1 MSPEL
6 HDALVDLVVRRLD
19 IQLTG
24 APLVEW
30 AIHALEEGVET
41 ESLIYLAGLSPD
53 SSISQAGPLFDRGL
67 AGLKLKLPH
76 SDDLRRAYVG
86 AVSRALLAGKLKPQE
101 ALDRVHQR
109 VVNPLG
115 HPSDLTPWC
124 FVWEGL
130 DPTDYRRSRTRR
142 SSSTPGGSP
151 PRGPRSLR

>member
-30 AIHALEEGVET
+30 GIHALEEGVET

-86 AVSRALLAGKLKPQE
+86 ASSFAGWKAEAAGGAGPGAPESGKSAGPSIRSDALVL
-101 ALDRVHQR
+101 R
-109 VVNPLG
+109 LG
-115 HPSDLTPWC
+115 GTGSH
-124 FVWEGL
+124 GL
-130 DPTDYRRSRTRR
+130 
-142 SSSTPGGSP
+142 
-151 PRGPRSLR
+151 